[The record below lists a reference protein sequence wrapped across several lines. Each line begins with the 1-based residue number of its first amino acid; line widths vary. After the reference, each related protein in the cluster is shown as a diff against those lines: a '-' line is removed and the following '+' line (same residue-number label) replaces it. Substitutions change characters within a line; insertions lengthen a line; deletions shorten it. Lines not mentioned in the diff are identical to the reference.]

1 MAQSAFGAARNFQKV
16 LMDDLYK
23 EIREIILGYAVDQ
36 TNGPWGANDLRDAG
50 HPYAKR
56 YGPKG
61 NLEPLGYFPQE
72 VLNYNY
78 QRRTG
83 EAGPHLVD
91 SWRVEFNRGAGGR
104 TQIHLFNI
112 SPYAK
117 YHDSDL
123 YPSGTSKMIRRGP
136 KQAIGRRIRQE
147 GAVQAVLN
155 RVVRTELAA
164 LAVKRGLK
172 AR

>member
-1 MAQSAFGAARNFQKV
+1 MAQSAFGVARNFDKL
-16 LMDDLYK
+16 LMDDLYN
-23 EIREIILGYAVDQ
+23 EIREVILGYAIDQ
-36 TNGPWGANDLRDAG
+36 TTGPWGASDLRKAG

-56 YGPKG
+56 HGPSG

-78 QRRTG
+78 QRRSSET
-83 EAGPHLVD
+83 GPHLSE
-91 SWRVEFNRGAGGR
+91 SWRVELKRGGGGK
-104 TQIHLFNI
+104 TQIHLFNV

-117 YHDSDL
+117 YHDEDL

-147 GAVQAVLN
+147 GAVQAILN